1 MAMSPDTYL
10 DTPLQY
16 LKGVGPRRAEVFA
29 QAELLTVDDLLHRF
43 PIRYEDRSCFE
54 PIGSLKNG
62 MTVSVMAEVVRMS
75 LRSTRRSGFTIFE
88 IQLADAS
95 GTFRV
100 SFLNQP
106 FLRDVFKPGQQ
117 VILFGTA
124 EVRRGGG
131 LQFTNPEYELFGDAP
146 AEFSLHG
153 EAQAEPLV
161 FSEKHIHTGRIVPIY
176 ERVGV
181 VTTKMLRR
189 IVFDALKRLPKS
201 VKDPLPEQ
209 LQREMNIPDVR
220 SALIEIHF
228 PEKGTDLSS
237 LNSFQSPGQQRMIFE
252 EFFIFQ
258 LGLRLRRRAREA
270 VRKPVVPFVDR
281 RIRNAAIRVLPFKLT
296 NGQKEALREV
306 VDDMRRPVPM
316 NRLLQGDVGAGKT
329 MVALIAALVAMENGL
344 QVALMAPTEILAAQH
359 FRNLS
364 QYLIGSGFS
373 VARLSGGMSE
383 SSRSQTMQALVGGAA
398 HLVVG
403 THALLQDPVVFRKLG
418 LVIIDEQ
425 HRFGVYQRA
434 QLRDKGWCPDV
445 LVMTATPIPR
455 TLAMTSY
462 GDLDVSTIKD
472 LPPGR
477 RPVKTIAR
485 SDGRRDEVYRLIH
498 QEVEAGRQAYVVCPL
513 VEESDKVDLKAAK
526 QTFDHL
532 ATSVFPNHRVGL
544 VHGRLKESEKDRI
557 MLGFVAGE
565 CDILVS
571 TTVIEIGVDVPN
583 ATVMMVEQSERF
595 GLAQLHQLRGRVGRG
610 KFDSHCILMHGRN
623 VSDLGKERLRA
634 VTESTDGFFLAE
646 KDLELRGPGDV
657 FGTRQSGVPML
668 RVGDLLRDRA
678 LMEKAHVEAE
688 RWLTSDYD
696 SKGLV
701 SFVEATWEERFR
713 LVGAG

>member
-1 MAMSPDTYL
+1 
-10 DTPLQY
+10 
-16 LKGVGPRRAEVFA
+16 
-29 QAELLTVDDLLHRF
+29 
-43 PIRYEDRSCFE
+43 
-54 PIGSLKNG
+54 
-62 MTVSVMAEVVRMS
+62 
-75 LRSTRRSGFTIFE
+75 
-88 IQLADAS
+88 
-95 GTFRV
+95 
-100 SFLNQP
+100 
-106 FLRDVFKPGQQ
+106 
-117 VILFGTA
+117 
-124 EVRRGGG
+124 
-131 LQFTNPEYELFGDAP
+131 
-146 AEFSLHG
+146 
-153 EAQAEPLV
+153 
-161 FSEKHIHTGRIVPIY
+161 
-176 ERVGV
+176 
-181 VTTKMLRR
+181 
-189 IVFDALKRLPKS
+189 
-201 VKDPLPEQ
+201 
-209 LQREMNIPDVR
+209 
-220 SALIEIHF
+220 
-228 PEKGTDLSS
+228 
-237 LNSFQSPGQQRMIFE
+237 
-252 EFFIFQ
+252 
-258 LGLRLRRRAREA
+258 
-270 VRKPVVPFVDR
+270 
-281 RIRNAAIRVLPFKLT
+281 
-296 NGQKEALREV
+296 
-306 VDDMRRPVPM
+306 
-316 NRLLQGDVGAGKT
+316 
-329 MVALIAALVAMENGL
+329 
-344 QVALMAPTEILAAQH
+344 
-359 FRNLS
+359 
-364 QYLIGSGFS
+364 
-373 VARLSGGMSE
+373 
-383 SSRSQTMQALVGGAA
+383 
-398 HLVVG
+398 
-403 THALLQDPVVFRKLG
+403 
-418 LVIIDEQ
+418 EQ
-425 HRFGVYQRA
+425 HRFGVYQRT

-498 QEVEAGRQAYVVCPL
+498 HEIEAGRQAYVVCPL

-544 VHGRLKESEKDRI
+544 VHGRLKETEKDRI

-634 VTESTDGFFLAE
+634 VTESTNGFFLAE

-678 LMEKAHVEAE
+678 LMEKAYVEAE

>member
-1 MAMSPDTYL
+1 MAMSPDTFL
-10 DTPLQY
+10 ETPLQY
-16 LKGVGPRRAEVFA
+16 LKGVGPRRAEEFA
-29 QAELLTVDDLLHRF
+29 QAQLLTVDDLLHRF

-54 PIGSLKNG
+54 SIDGLKAG
-62 MTVSVMAEVVRMS
+62 MTVSVLGEVVRTAV
-75 LRSTRRSGFTIFE
+75 RSTRRRGFTIFE

-95 GTFRV
+95 GSIRV
-100 SFLNQP
+100 NFLNQP
-106 FLRDVFKPGQQ
+106 FLREVFKAGQQ

-131 LQFTNPEYELFGDAP
+131 LQFTNPEYEIFGNASE
-146 AEFSLHG
+146 EFGLHG
-153 EAQAEPLV
+153 EMQSDPLV
-161 FSEKHIHTGRIVPIY
+161 IGERRIHTGRIVPVY
-176 ERVGV
+176 ERVGA

-189 IVFDALKRLPKS
+189 IVFDALQRLPNNLE
-201 VKDPLPEQ
+201 DLLPEQ
-209 LQREMNIPDVR
+209 LRRKMGIPDTR
-220 SALIEIHF
+220 TAFIGIHF
-228 PEKGTDLSS
+228 PEKNSELSL
-237 LNSFQSPGQQRMIFE
+237 LNSFRSPAQQRMIFE

-258 LGLRLRRRAREA
+258 LGLRLRRRARE
-270 VRKPVVPFVDR
+270 VERKPVVPFIDSRV
-281 RIRNAAIRVLPFKLT
+281 RNAAIQVLPFKLT
-296 NGQKEALREV
+296 QGQKEALRQI
-306 VDDMRRPVPM
+306 VDDMCSPVPM

-329 MVALIAALVAMENGL
+329 IVALIAALVAMENGL

-359 FRNLS
+359 FRTLS
-364 QYLIGSGFS
+364 QYLGASRFD
-373 VARLSGGMSE
+373 VVRLSGGMTA
-383 SSRSQTMQALVGGAA
+383 SSRSQTIQALAGRDA

-403 THALLQDPVVFRKLG
+403 THALLQAPIVFRKLG

-425 HRFGVYQRA
+425 HRFGVGQRA

-477 RPVKTIAR
+477 RPVKTIA
-485 SDGRRDEVYRLIH
+485 SSERRRGEVYRLIQ
-498 QEVEAGRQAYVVCPL
+498 QEVEAGHQAYVVCPL

-526 QTFDHL
+526 ETFDYL
-532 ATSVFPNHRVGL
+532 STSVFPDHRVGL
-544 VHGRLKESEKDRI
+544 VHGKLKEGEKDRI
-557 MLGFVAGE
+557 MLAFVAGE

-610 KFDSHCILMHGRN
+610 ESESHCILMYGPS

-646 KDLELRGPGDV
+646 RDLELRGPGDV
-657 FGTRQSGVPML
+657 FGTRQSGMPMF
-668 RVGDLLRDRA
+668 RMGDLLRDRT
-678 LMEKAHVEAE
+678 LMENASVEAE
-688 RWLTSDYD
+688 RWLTSEHD

-701 SFVEATWEERFR
+701 GFVEATWEKRFR
-713 LVGAG
+713 LGGVG

>member
-1 MAMSPDTYL
+1 MAMSPDTFL
-10 DTPLQY
+10 NTPLQY
-16 LKGVGPRRAEVFA
+16 LKGVGPRRAKEFA
-29 QAELLTVDDLLHRF
+29 KAELLTVGDLLHRF

-62 MTVSVMAEVVRMS
+62 MTVSVMGEVVRTG
-75 LRSTRRSGFTIFE
+75 LRATRRRGFTIFE
-88 IQLADAS
+88 IQVADAS
-95 GTFRV
+95 GTIRV

-106 FLRDVFKPGQQ
+106 FFQGVFKTGHQ
-117 VILFGTA
+117 VVLFGTA
-124 EVRRGGG
+124 EVRKGGG
-131 LQFTNPEYELFGDAP
+131 LQFTNPEYELFGNVS
-146 AEFSLHG
+146 AEFELGGKTRSDSSTFG
-153 EAQAEPLV
+153 
-161 FSEKHIHTGRIVPIY
+161 EKHVHIGRIVPIY
-176 ERVGV
+176 ERIGA

-189 IVFDALKRLPKS
+189 ILFDALQRLPKI

-209 LQREMNIPDVR
+209 LQREMVIPDAR
-220 SALIEIHF
+220 SALVGIHF
-228 PEKGTDLSS
+228 PEEGTELAL
-237 LNSFQSPGQQRMIFE
+237 LNSFRSPAQQRMIFE

-258 LGLRLRRRAREA
+258 LGLRLRKRARETE
-270 VRKPVVPFVDR
+270 RKPVVPFVDR

-296 NGQKEALREV
+296 NGQKEALRQI

-329 MVALIAALVAMENGL
+329 IVALIAALVAMENGL
-344 QVALMAPTEILAAQH
+344 QVALMVPTEILAAQH

-364 QYLIGSGFS
+364 QRLSGSGFK
-373 VARLSGGMSE
+373 VVRLSGGMSV
-383 SSRSQTMQALVGGAA
+383 SSRSQTIQALVEGDA

-403 THALLQDPVVFRKLG
+403 TQALLQDPVVFRKLG

-434 QLRDKGWCPDV
+434 QLRKKGLSPDV

-462 GDLDVSTIKD
+462 GDLDVSTIRD

-477 RPVKTIAR
+477 RPVKTIAK
-485 SDGRRDEVYRLIH
+485 SEGHRDEVYRLIH
-498 QEVEAGRQAYVVCPL
+498 QEVEAGHQAYVVCPL

-532 ATSVFPNHRVGL
+532 VMSVFPNHRVGL
-544 VHGRLKESEKDRI
+544 VHGRLKENEKDRI

-565 CDILVS
+565 FDILVS

-583 ATVMMVEQSERF
+583 ATVMLVEQSERF

-610 KFDSHCILMHGRN
+610 KFESHCILMHGPD
-623 VSDLGKERLRA
+623 VSDLGIERLKA
-634 VTESTDGFFLAE
+634 ITESTDGFFLAE
-646 KDLELRGPGDV
+646 RDLELRGPGDV
-657 FGTRQSGVPML
+657 FGARQSGVPMFRL
-668 RVGDLLRDRA
+668 GDLLRDLF
-678 LMEKAHVEAE
+678 LMEKAHAEAE

-696 SKGLV
+696 SKVLV
-701 SFVEATWEERFR
+701 NVVEATWEERFR
-713 LVGAG
+713 LVGVG